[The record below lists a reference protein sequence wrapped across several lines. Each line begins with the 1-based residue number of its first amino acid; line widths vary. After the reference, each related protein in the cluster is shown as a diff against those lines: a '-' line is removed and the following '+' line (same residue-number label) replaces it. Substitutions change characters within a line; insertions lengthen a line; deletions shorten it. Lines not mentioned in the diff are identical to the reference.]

1 LTDRFWHA
9 VELLSHP
16 IRRDILAY
24 LDAQGGASVSGLREG
39 LGRPWTTIAYHLDAL
54 EESGL
59 LTSSYEKIPHS
70 YGHVYKVDAAKR
82 AELLKIIRQGIRR
95 DMLQD

>member
-1 LTDRFWHA
+1 VTDRFWQA

-16 IRRDILAY
+16 IRRDILSY
-24 LDAQGGASVSGLREG
+24 LDKRGAASVSELREG
-39 LGRPWTTIAYHLDAL
+39 LGRPWTTLAYHLDTL

-70 YGHVYKVDAAKR
+70 YGHVYQVDKAKR
-82 AELLKIIRQGIRR
+82 AECLQIIREGVR
-95 DMLQD
+95 DLLHD